1 MKYTKITIGVV
12 NSRQNDDFEFCKH
25 SIDRQIYLPDCLE
38 YIEINNLKKE
48 KTIGKCFNEIV
59 GKAKHDWILFVGD
72 DDFLARPYLFNL
84 SVFLDNYIEKT
95 GKSPIAVITNL
106 ILYSNEKTIS
116 LDAAP
121 TGMWKKTYL
130 LKNPFNEKL
139 LKYVDTDLIARANEQ
154 KAVIIYDKTNAGY
167 YYRQHN
173 SNVSGN
179 KFKSKTKMLHEIKK
193 RLENNQKYTDFY
205 DEKFG
210 EYLNG

>member
-1 MKYTKITIGVV
+1 MEYSKITIGVV
-12 NSRQNDDFEFCKH
+12 NTRQNKEFEFCKH
-25 SIDRQIYLPDCLE
+25 SIDRQIYLPENLE

-59 GKAKHDWILFVGD
+59 QKAKNDWILFVGD

-84 SVFLDNYIEKT
+84 NVFLHNYIEKT

-106 ILYSNEKTIS
+106 ILYSNEKAIS

-121 TGMWKKTYL
+121 TGMWSREFL
-130 LKNPFNEKL
+130 LENPFNEIL

-154 KAVIIYDKTNAGY
+154 NAIIIYDKTNAGY
-167 YYRQHN
+167 YYRQHDN
-173 SNVSGN
+173 NVSGN
-179 KFKSKTKMLHEIKK
+179 KFKSKTKMLHEIKTK
-193 RLENNQKYTDFY
+193 LENNNKYVDFY

-210 EYLNG
+210 EYING